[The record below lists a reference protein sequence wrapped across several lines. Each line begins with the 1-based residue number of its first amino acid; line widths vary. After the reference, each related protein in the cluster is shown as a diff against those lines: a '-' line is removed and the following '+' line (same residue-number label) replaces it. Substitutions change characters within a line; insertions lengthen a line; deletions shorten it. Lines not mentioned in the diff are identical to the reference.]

1 MTRSN
6 ADCRRRVAQSEQAI
20 SSSSD
25 FHQPT
30 GVVRLSKI
38 AQSVG
43 LRHAKSDV
51 WLWSVA
57 KTCASWRRTLWVMR
71 TIDMEDRQERLVVY
85 LDMNVWVSI
94 VRGSSQD
101 DQKWTVVRS
110 GFEAT
115 TLS

>member
-1 MTRSN
+1 
-6 ADCRRRVAQSEQAI
+6 
-20 SSSSD
+20 
-25 FHQPT
+25 
-30 GVVRLSKI
+30 
-38 AQSVG
+38 
-43 LRHAKSDV
+43 
-51 WLWSVA
+51 
-57 KTCASWRRTLWVMR
+57 
-71 TIDMEDRQERLVVY
+71 MEDRQERLVVY